1 MKKVFVGN
9 LSFGTTREELEAV
22 FSPMGELTEVSL
34 PTERETGRP
43 RGFAFVTYAN
53 DASAAEAVAKLDGTE
68 LGGRTVR
75 VSEATERPSRFQGGG
90 GGGGEH
96 RGRPFRA
103 KGSRRNIRGRKRSL

>member
-1 MKKVFVGN
+1 MKKLFVGN

-22 FSPMGELTEVSL
+22 FSPMGEMTEVSL

-90 GGGGEH
+90 GEH